1 MRPSWTMGA
10 ELAPAPV
17 ALAADVTAAATFT
30 CVTGPLSPGLP
41 IRTLTLT
48 LVGEAC
54 TAVATAGA
62 AVVAVVAIP
71 AAVSDETG
79 VVSGS
84 AGAWTGAVSD
94 GGTVS
99 TGVAALGASVDVA
112 SAGAACSV
120 ARAAAPSASPI
131 ASSTAALASP
141 ASTAPVSS
149 DGAVTG
155 ADGTEA
161 GPSSA
166 RASVGRVAAAAL
178 TRVAATTHVARRAVV
193 IGAMQRH
200 LCNLLRTF
208 YSSFANCF
216 LDTAFI
222 GMYFLPYKR
231 RWIWWGIGG
240 ITVRDSV
247 DARRRRFSPPT
258 TREATDPPERG

>member
-1 MRPSWTMGA
+1 MGA

-54 TAVATAGA
+54 TAVAAAGA

-94 GGTVS
+94 GRTVS

-120 ARAAAPSASPI
+120 ACAASPSASPI

-200 LCNLLRTF
+200 LCNLSGLFIRHSPIAFWTPRSSACIFFRT
-208 YSSFANCF
+208 
-216 LDTAFI
+216 
-222 GMYFLPYKR
+222 R
-231 RWIWWGIGG
+231 GG
-240 ITVRDSV
+240 GSGGVSGESR
-247 DARRRRFSPPT
+247 
-258 TREATDPPERG
+258 